1 MDFYLNA
8 ISKSPKIP
16 IRVHPILLSL
26 TEAMNESMM
35 NPDIKTVS
43 ENDERVLK
51 QDIYTPPSEL
61 PPLEIHIRGGNGL
74 SLLPNQNDYALTSV
88 AGCGECMK
96 YSPQDKSGEEGTA
109 AQDKSEAAAHAPE
122 DNISHSS
129 GTSLRM
135 CRKAKKRRRALSGS
149 IQGHRSNMAM
159 FTRRAKGKRAQRT
172 GSLGAHQSSSDD
184 ISDQPPQE
192 DRGREVEEPCMF
204 AGSSVQCSSN
214 CICC

>member
-61 PPLEIHIRGGNGL
+61 PPLEIHICGGNGL

-96 YSPQDKSGEEGTA
+96 YSLQDKSGEEGTA
-109 AQDKSEAAAHAPE
+109 AQDKSEVAAHAPE

-135 CRKAKKRRRALSGS
+135 RRKAKKRR
-149 IQGHRSNMAM
+149 
-159 FTRRAKGKRAQRT
+159 
-172 GSLGAHQSSSDD
+172 
-184 ISDQPPQE
+184 
-192 DRGREVEEPCMF
+192 
-204 AGSSVQCSSN
+204 
-214 CICC
+214 